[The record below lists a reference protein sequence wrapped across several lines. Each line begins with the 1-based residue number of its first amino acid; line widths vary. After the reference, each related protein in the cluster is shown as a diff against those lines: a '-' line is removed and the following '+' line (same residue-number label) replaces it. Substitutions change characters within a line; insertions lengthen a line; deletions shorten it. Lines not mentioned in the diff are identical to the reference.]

1 MILTCRKAPED
12 DLDPSQLEE
21 KLIRLMKPRRQY
33 LTARNTRIRIGKESN
48 RDPSLRCRYQAE
60 IPEMPQNKQL

>member
-12 DLDPSQLEE
+12 DLNPNQLEE
-21 KLIRLMKPRRQY
+21 KLIRLMKPKRQFM
-33 LTARNTRIRIGKESN
+33 TARNTRIRIGKELGC
-48 RDPSLRCRYQAE
+48 DPSLRCRYQAE